1 MSLPKGKHIQERF
14 LITIKKKK
22 TVESNRS
29 GEVNGR
35 DETEMQTAH
44 MRLRKM

>member
-14 LITIKKKK
+14 LITIKKK

-29 GEVNGR
+29 GEVNGW
-35 DETEMQTAH
+35 DEAEMQTAH
-44 MRLRKM
+44 MRLRKL